1 MPKESNPL
9 TWKQLLQEILKMDA
23 SQLNDNAS
31 VYVNHNDEFYPVHKF
46 RITNS
51 KLHDCPAAG
60 ILDEGHGY
68 IVTGEHNE

>member
-1 MPKESNPL
+1 MADL
-9 TWKQLLQEILKMDA
+9 TWRQLLQEILKMDSSKLDDTA
-23 SQLNDNAS
+23 TI
-31 VYVNHNDEFYPVHKF
+31 YVDHDDEFYAVRDF

-68 IVTGEHNE
+68 IVTGEHDE